1 MARPDIIYSRSSRRR
16 DGGDAASSIFM
27 SDTFPEQFSEQ
38 ARADFQRARFKAFI
52 NRVWGSLS
60 GQGQPTTL
68 LSYDEIKEKL
78 HIGGPIYRGVQ
89 TVRVDQ
95 IAGSLN
101 RYHEFDR
108 VFLPASDKLAERWQR
123 VNRAFYQEISLPP
136 VVLYKVGQVYF
147 VVDGHHRVSVAREQ
161 GQIYIEAEVRE
172 CATRVNLTPDIRLE
186 DLEILGTKVKFL
198 ERTSLDT
205 LRPDANIK
213 VTIPDGFDRMLEHI
227 AVHRY
232 FMGLDWKRDISEE
245 EAVTH
250 WYDTVYMPIINVIHD
265 SNILKDFPGKT
276 EGDLYLWVL
285 DHQHYLQQEEGASL
299 QPPEE
304 AARNFLGD
312 DVKKHVRKTRSD
324 KGQKRKK

>member
-1 MARPDIIYSRSSRRR
+1 
-16 DGGDAASSIFM
+16 M
-27 SDTFPEQFSEQ
+27 SEQLFEQ
-38 ARADFQRARFKAFI
+38 ARNDFQRARFKAFI
-52 NRVWGSLS
+52 HRVLGALS
-60 GQGQPTTL
+60 GQPSTL

-78 HIGGPIYRGVQ
+78 RIGGPIYRGVQ

-108 VFLPASDKLAERWQR
+108 AFLPASDKLAERWQS

-136 VVLYKVGQVYF
+136 VVLYKVGGVYF

-161 GQIYIEAEVRE
+161 GQIDIEAEVRE
-172 CATRVNLTPDIRLE
+172 CATRVNITPGIKLD
-186 DLEILGTKVKFL
+186 DLEILGSKVNFL
-198 ERTSLDT
+198 ERTSLDS

-232 FMGLDWKRDISEE
+232 FMGLDWKRDISVE
-245 EAVTH
+245 EAVAH
-250 WYDTVYMPIINVIHD
+250 WYDNVYMPIVHVIRETE
-265 SNILKDFPGKT
+265 ILKDFPDRT

-285 DHQHYLQQEEGASL
+285 DHQHYLEAEQGIPL
-299 QPPEE
+299 QPPED
-304 AARNFLGD
+304 AARTFVD
-312 DVKKHVRKTRSD
+312 DGLQKKARKIRSN
-324 KGQKRKK
+324 KGRKRKA

>member
-1 MARPDIIYSRSSRRR
+1 
-16 DGGDAASSIFM
+16 M
-27 SDTFPEQFSEQ
+27 SDQYPESFSDQ

-52 NRVWGSLS
+52 NRVWGTLS
-60 GQGQPTTL
+60 GQPTTL
-68 LSYDEIKEKL
+68 LSYDRVKEKL
-78 HIGGPIYRGVQ
+78 RIGGPIYRGVQ

-108 VFLPASDKLAERWQR
+108 VFLPASDKLAQRWQS

-136 VVLYKVGQVYF
+136 VVLYKVGDVYF

-172 CATRVNLTPDIRLE
+172 CATRVNITPDIKPE
-186 DLEILGTKVKFL
+186 DLEILGSKVNFL

-205 LRPDANIK
+205 LKPDADIR
-213 VTIPDGFDRMLEHI
+213 VTIPDGFDRILEHI

-232 FMGLDWKRDISEE
+232 FMGLDWQRDISVE

-250 WYDTVYMPIINVIHD
+250 WYDTVYMPVVNVIRD
-265 SNILKDFPGKT
+265 TNILKEFPGKT
-276 EGDLYLWVL
+276 ETDLYLWVL
-285 DHQHYLQQEEGASL
+285 DRQRYLVEAGETL
-299 QPPEE
+299 QPPEA
-304 AARNFLGD
+304 AARTFVD
-312 DVKKHVRKTRSD
+312 DEVKKPTRKLRSN
-324 KGQKRKK
+324 KGKKRSP